1 MQKKKRSKGKEK
13 MPRYKR
19 IVRLWCWHLSK
30 RGQLSERIGLA
41 NRWAARHPKKFFA
54 ISVGAL
60 TFFALTAVFSL
71 VMTYVNR
78 SSSSGQPAQQAQR
91 EDEILGDRKVIRNIE
106 NLRQLDNTRDYIKSE
121 TKSLTDQGLAIKRE
135 LDSLMALPEK
145 TQEDSLRII
154 HDYNNLEQIVD
165 FLKNGQK

>member
-91 EDEILGDRKVIRNIE
+91 ED
-106 NLRQLDNTRDYIKSE
+106 
-121 TKSLTDQGLAIKRE
+121 
-135 LDSLMALPEK
+135 
-145 TQEDSLRII
+145 
-154 HDYNNLEQIVD
+154 
-165 FLKNGQK
+165 